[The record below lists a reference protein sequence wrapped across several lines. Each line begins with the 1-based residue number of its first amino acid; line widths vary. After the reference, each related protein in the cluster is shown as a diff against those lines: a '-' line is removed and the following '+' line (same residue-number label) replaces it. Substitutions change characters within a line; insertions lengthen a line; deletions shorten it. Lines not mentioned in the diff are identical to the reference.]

1 MGKMRD
7 TLNDNLNK
15 IRLKNRRQSIILI
28 IILTLSV
35 VVSLDVFMALRRK
48 GITMAGNASCGIEEH
63 THTDEC
69 FNSEYRCQ
77 KQEHV
82 HDVNCY
88 SDETADVETQL
99 DWQESVAR
107 VNTTGD
113 FKTDLVKIAKTQ
125 LGYSESMKNFQTDGN
140 GERHGYTRY
149 GAWYG
154 MPYSDWSSMF
164 VSFCMNYAGSDASRT
179 PFNLGAESMRLA
191 WDNKAMYMST
201 DLDMMQEGDILF
213 IDDNKDGAADKVG
226 IVTQTTALY
235 VNTIEGDVSDS
246 VSECTYKK
254 DDATLMGYGTLP
266 PTTSGSESASVSDLY
281 AQATPVKG
289 LTQNTVKDAFVNDS
303 AYSKMY
309 NADSPL
315 GTAGSFHIVA
325 FDTAYLK
332 VHTNGNVLAK
342 NVYANSNFG
351 ARSQSGV
358 DLLELS
364 YIQNYR
370 QVNSGSA
377 ADTTDY
383 LVIGSSNTVTLMD
396 NGNAF
401 AVNGTKLDTPKKSN
415 IIQDADTEKAPFID
429 LVRVENEIKSIANQ
443 LASYKNSDS
452 SILEVK
458 TTGTSPYLRITNKNN
473 TGIYTFTAAE
483 IVALSSNGNGLS
495 MKGFETGGDG
505 AIIVNVDCANWDVT
519 QTLKMPRSY
528 VYVDGKQVDLAE
540 TLDFSAGKVL
550 WNFINTKRSGDSL
563 LKIET
568 NLMTGAVI
576 APDAHINLVLS
587 YNGTAIGKVVENN
600 SETHRTDYVG
610 KIIPTGEVGGAYI
623 DINKV
628 DNEDAEIK
636 LSGAEY
642 TLYSWDGNAWKVVT
656 QNSLN
661 VIQTTNSEGMAYFK
675 GLTYNIAY
683 MLKETKAPN
692 GYNLD
697 ETPYYFYFESTDTV
711 NYPVMMPTGFKQYS
725 EKNTFSHTF
734 TNIAKTITEYATL
747 KINKSWKNASGHTE
761 IPENVKMANFELWR
775 VSRTDTSSAW
785 GNAEKIYDNIILSSE
800 LNWTWQA
807 GDKELLSL
815 KVVSTATTY
824 YAYYIVETSAV
835 EGYTPSYDGISAS
848 APQTGE
854 KGWLI
859 NVINHKVETTSLDIV
874 KEWYDLDGKVMT
886 KPPVPEIYVQL
897 YASSDNGN
905 SWTAYGNTRKITA
918 DNNWKLTVTNLPVKN
933 PETGT
938 TYSYTIREFAIDNFE
953 SEVKTNSDG
962 SITISNTC
970 KSEFVSVKVDKK
982 WLRNGNYINKSS
994 GEVEVELYQ
1003 ISGFGSQNGAGGGQT
1018 VDVLVKIGHWY
1029 YDDKQYQN
1037 ETYSVAV
1044 GTKMKVVYDFAPA
1057 DNGYE
1062 LFAVVNGSSNPLTP
1076 VSKVE
1081 NGVTSD
1087 GRTVYKVTYEFI
1099 VTSNT
1104 SLQGKL
1110 NTWVNTY
1117 NHSVTV
1123 LYEEPLAVTTSLYK
1137 TVTLNSGN
1145 NWTHQFGNL
1154 PKYAQDENGKT
1165 TGQYH
1170 YYVVEKNSEEYS
1182 PVYTDSFGKAV
1193 NEENPIKEGT
1203 IIIENTVTGNAYE
1216 LPGTGGKGIT
1226 LYILAGAILVACTI
1240 CCVYIKKYRKGV
1252 LT

>member
-1 MGKMRD
+1 MRD

-125 LGYSESMKNFQTDGN
+125 LGYSESMKNFQTDGS

-191 WDNKAMYMST
+191 WDNKAMYRST

-213 IDDNKDGAADKVG
+213 IDANKDGAADKVG

-266 PTTSGSESASVSDLY
+266 PTTSGSENASVLDLY

-351 ARSQSGV
+351 ANSQSGV

-370 QVNSGSA
+370 QVNSVSG

-401 AVNGTKLDTPKKSN
+401 AVNGTKLDKPKKSN

-473 TGIYTFTAAE
+473 TGVYTFTAAE

-495 MKGFETGGDG
+495 MKGFETGGNG

-528 VYVDGKQVDLAE
+528 VYVDGKQVNLTE

-568 NLMTGAVI
+568 NLMTGAII
-576 APDAHINLVLS
+576 APDAHINLALS

-600 SETHRTDYVG
+600 SETHRTDYMG

-642 TLYSWDGNAWKVVT
+642 TLYSWNGNAWKVVT

-711 NYPVMMPTGFKQYS
+711 KYPVMMPTGFKQYS

-747 KINKSWKNASGHTE
+747 KINKSWKNASGQE

-815 KVVSTATTY
+815 KVVGTATTY
-824 YAYYIVETSAV
+824 YAYYVVETSAV

-953 SEVKTNSDG
+953 SKVKTNSDG

-1003 ISGFGSQNGAGGGQT
+1003 ISGFGSQSGAGSGQT
-1018 VDVLVKIGHWY
+1018 VDVLVQIGQWY
-1029 YDDKQYQN
+1029 YGGGEYQN
-1037 ETYSVAV
+1037 KTYSVAV
-1044 GTKMKVVYDFAPA
+1044 GTKMKVVYDFVPV

-1099 VTSNT
+1099 VTGKT

-1123 LYEEPLAVTTSLYK
+1123 LYEEPLAVTTLLYK

-1193 NEENPIKEGT
+1193 NEENPVKEGT

-1226 LYILAGAILVACTI
+1226 LYILAGAILVACTM
-1240 CCVYIKKYRKGV
+1240 CCVYIRHKTYRKDV
-1252 LT
+1252 LL